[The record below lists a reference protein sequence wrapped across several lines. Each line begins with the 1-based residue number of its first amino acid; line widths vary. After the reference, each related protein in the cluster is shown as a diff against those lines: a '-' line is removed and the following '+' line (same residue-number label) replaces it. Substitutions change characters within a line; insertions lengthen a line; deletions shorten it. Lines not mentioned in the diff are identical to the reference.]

1 MIQER
6 GPTLARHILERSM
19 DIPRKGAA
27 RRRLIKRIIIGLVL
41 AITIPAITIALK
53 RLQPAAQS
61 VERST
66 VWPDTVKRGEMLLN
80 VRGLGT
86 LVPEDILTIP
96 ATTDGRVERRN
107 LLPGTPVR
115 PDTVL
120 LELTN
125 PELQAAT
132 VAAEWDVKAQEAEY
146 VNLKVQL
153 ESQRLDQEAQLAT
166 TQSQYNQAKLKAD
179 RDDALYKDGLTVE
192 ITMKISKAIAED
204 LANRYV
210 IDKKRLDSRGESIQA
225 QLASQQTKIE
235 QLRAAYQLK
244 KSQVDSLKVRA
255 GTEGVLQQVMVEVG
269 QRVTQGTPL
278 AKVVQ
283 PWRLKAAL
291 QIQETQAKDVMMGQ
305 HVEIDTRTGIVK
317 GKVARIDPSVINGTR
332 TVDAT
337 ILEKL
342 PPGAVP
348 DLSVEGTIELERL
361 KDVLY
366 VGRPVFGQAQSVVT
380 LFKIGPDGKTATRTQ
395 VKFGATS
402 VNTIEVLEGL
412 KVGDQV
418 LLSDMSQYD
427 GQDRIELK

>member
-1 MIQER
+1 
-6 GPTLARHILERSM
+6 M

-27 RRRLIKRIIIGLVL
+27 RSRLIKRIVIGVVL

-53 RLQPAAQS
+53 RMQPAAQS

-66 VWPDTVKRGEMLLN
+66 VWPDTVKRGEMLRN

-96 ATTDGRVERRN
+96 ATTDGRVDTKPM
-107 LLPGTPVR
+107 LAGTPVK
-115 PDTVL
+115 PDTIL
-120 LELTN
+120 LELVN

-132 VAAEWDVKAQEAEY
+132 VAAEWDVKAAEASY
-146 VNLKVQL
+146 TDLKVRL

-166 TQSQYNQAKLKAD
+166 TQAGYDQAKLKAD
-179 RDDALYKDGLTVE
+179 RDEALFKDGLIVE
-192 ITMKISKAIAED
+192 ITMKISKSTAED
-204 LANRYV
+204 LANRKT
-210 IDKKRLDSRGESIQA
+210 IDKRRLEASGESIQA
-225 QLASQQTKIE
+225 QLASQQTRIE
-235 QLRAAYQLK
+235 QLRAAYALK
-244 KSQVDSLKVRA
+244 KSQVDALKVRA
-255 GTEGVLQQVMVEVG
+255 GTDGVLQQVMVDVG

-291 QIQETQAKDVMMGQ
+291 QIQETQAKDVMIGQ
-305 HVEIDTRTGIVK
+305 PVEVDTRNGVVK

-337 ILEKL
+337 ILEPL
-342 PPGAVP
+342 PKGAVP

-380 LFKIGPDGKTATRTQ
+380 LFKLGPDGKIATRTQ
-395 VKFGATS
+395 VKFGRTS

-418 LLSDMSQYD
+418 LLSDMSAYD